1 MQLESLKL
9 VRQSWALKLGR
20 RWMRANVGSSGL
32 RQKVDLGQLWVKW
45 YALPSG
51 SGPTLGQVDLVR
63 SGSGPRRRGRM
74 VWAGWL
80 DGLGWDIF
88 PFSDIFPSTFTVNS
102 PVKWIWAISVLVAR
116 WIWS

>member
-9 VRQSWALKLGR
+9 VRQTCALKLGR

-51 SGPTLGQVDLVR
+51 SGPTLSQVDLVR
-63 SGSGPRRRGRM
+63 SASEPT
-74 VWAGWL
+74 
-80 DGLGWDIF
+80 LGQ
-88 PFSDIFPSTFTVNS
+88 V
-102 PVKWIWAISVLVAR
+102 VRVAKWIWANFGPSGPGQK
-116 WIWS
+116 WIWGKAA